1 MTAEK
6 CIHARVHGRV
16 QRVAFRDYTR
26 REALR
31 LGLEGW
37 VRNRSDGTVE
47 VWAEG
52 STEQVDQLLVWL
64 WIGSPFS
71 QVAQVEYTEAD
82 ALRMGGSFEIRSA
95 T

>member
-6 CIHARVHGRV
+6 CIQARVHGRV

-31 LGLEGW
+31 LGVNGW
-37 VRNRSDGTVE
+37 VRNRGDGTVE

-52 STEQVDQLLVWL
+52 AARQIELLLAWL
-64 WIGSPFS
+64 EIGSPFS
-71 QVAQVEYTEAD
+71 QVTQVEYTEASSQD
-82 ALRMGGSFEIRSA
+82 MGGGFDIRP
-95 T
+95 TI